1 MSGVLRLLSRLKA
14 GEGSCIIGY
23 ERCDCGEQIRHCNGG
38 NYHRKAWVIVY
49 SDGFSVTLGDTRDLF
64 SSDEVVD
71 CDCGRWFRADEIHL
85 HETDAEK
92 VAQILVDYI
101 KEGSIVLYGQVGEYS
116 WWEIDAVEIS

>member
-64 SSDEVVD
+64 DSDETED
-71 CDCGRWFRADEIHL
+71 CDCGMWFRADEIHL
-85 HETDAEK
+85 HETNAEA
-92 VAQILVDYI
+92 VARIMIDYI
-101 KEGSIVLYGQVGEYS
+101 REGSIVLHGQVGEYS
-116 WWEIDAVEIS
+116 WWEIDAVDIS